1 MPLSTARF
9 TTSDPDRHLARIVE
23 RLKPDAQVTG
33 PGRAKVTLAGG
44 DCSVLAAGDEV
55 LVIAAAADAG
65 GLASVQEEIG
75 RQLLAAAGDVQ
86 AADVQAGD
94 VQAADVQAGDVQ
106 AADVQAADVR
116 AGEGERVA
124 WAEAV
129 SGEQVELVSP
139 IVEDYLLAHCTP
151 ADEVLRELAAT
162 TREVTGRSAG
172 MQVSADEGALLSM
185 LARMVGARRAI
196 EVGVFTGYSSLCIA
210 RALPA
215 DGKLIACDVSTEWTD
230 IARPFWKRA
239 GVADRIELRIG
250 PAVDTL
256 RALPDEPAFDFAFV
270 DADKPGYPA
279 YYEEIVPRLRPGGL
293 LVLDNVFLGGRVL
306 DPAFQG
312 AAQVAMRQVNDAIA
326 RDERLDSVMLPVRDG
341 VTLARK
347 R

>member
-44 DCSVLAAGDEV
+44 GCSVLAAGDEV

-75 RQLLAAAGDVQ
+75 RRLLAAG
-86 AADVQAGD
+86 DVQAGD
-94 VQAADVQAGDVQ
+94 VQAADVR
-106 AADVQAADVR
+106 AADVR

-230 IARPFWKRA
+230 IAKPFWKRA

-341 VTLARK
+341 VTLAR
-347 R
+347 RR

>member
-1 MPLSTARF
+1 MPLSTARI

-23 RLKPDAQVTG
+23 RLKPDAQMTG

-44 DCSVLAAGDEV
+44 GCSVLAAGDEV

-65 GLASVQEEIG
+65 GLASVQEEVG
-75 RQLLAAAGDVQ
+75 RQLLAAR
-86 AADVQAGD
+86 DVQAGD
-94 VQAADVQAGDVQ
+94 VQAGDVRARDVQAGDVH
-106 AADVQAADVR
+106 AGDVR
-116 AGEGERVA
+116 AGDGERVV

-139 IVEDYLLAHCTP
+139 VVEDYLLAHCTP

-162 TREVTGRSAG
+162 TRAVTGRSAG
-172 MQVSADEGALLSM
+172 MQVSADEGALLGM

-230 IARPFWKRA
+230 IAKPFWERA

>member
-1 MPLSTARF
+1 MPLSTARI
-9 TTSDPDRHLARIVE
+9 TTSDPDRHLAQIVE

-44 DCSVLAAGDEV
+44 GCSVLAAGDEV

-65 GLASVQEEIG
+65 GLASVQEEVG
-75 RQLLAAAGDVQ
+75 RQFLAAR
-86 AADVQAGD
+86 DVQAGD
-94 VQAADVQAGDVQ
+94 VQTGD
-106 AADVQAADVR
+106 
-116 AGEGERVA
+116 GERVV

-172 MQVSADEGALLSM
+172 MQVSADEGALLGM

-230 IARPFWKRA
+230 IARPFWERA